1 MEFQSINPYTN
12 EIIESFPALSE
23 QQIGLKL
30 ETSQQAFY
38 PWSKTSFSHRANLLR
53 KVADA
58 LDNNTDRYAEIITL
72 EMGKAITE
80 ARGEI
85 KKCAWV
91 CRYYAENAE
100 KFLKEEIIPTDARN
114 SYVRY
119 EPLGAVLAIMPWNFP
134 FWQVFRF
141 AAPTLMAG
149 NTGLLKHA
157 PNVTRCALLIEALF
171 TEAGF
176 PEGVFQSLIM
186 DVSHVPQVVSHPV
199 VQAVTLTGS
208 ERAGARVASLA
219 GQHIKKSVLELGGS
233 DPFIVLADADLD
245 QTAKVAVQAR
255 MMNAG
260 QSCIAA
266 KRFIVHEKV
275 KDEFTARVQQHIE
288 ALKTGNPLHEST
300 TTGPLARV
308 DLAENM
314 ERQITQSVQQG
325 AKLVMGGVREG
336 AKFSPA
342 LLLNVQPGMA
352 AFDEETFG
360 PAATIIPV
368 QNEAK
373 AVEMA
378 NQTLYGLGAS
388 IWTSDPEKGA
398 MLAQDIY
405 SGSVFINSLVKS
417 DPRLP
422 FGGIKQSG
430 YGRELSHH
438 GIKEFVNAKTIYVA

>member
-1 MEFQSINPYTN
+1 MKFQSINPYTN

-23 QQIGLKL
+23 QEIGQKL
-30 ETSQQAFY
+30 ESSREAFY
-38 PWSKTSFSHRANLLR
+38 PWSKTSFRYRADLLL
-53 KVADA
+53 KVADV
-58 LDNNTDRYAEIITL
+58 LDNDTDRYAKTITL
-72 EMGKAITE
+72 EMGKTINE

-100 KFLKEEIIPTDARN
+100 EFLQDEIISTDARK

-119 EPLGAVLAIMPWNFP
+119 EPIGAVLAIMPWNFP

-157 PNVTRCALLIEALF
+157 PNVSRCALQIEALF

-176 PEGVFQSLIM
+176 PEGVFQSLII
-186 DVSHVPQVVSHPV
+186 DVNHVPKLVAHPI

-208 ERAGARVASLA
+208 NRAGASVASLA

-233 DPFIVLADADLD
+233 DPFIVLADADLNH
-245 QTAKVAVQAR
+245 TAKVAVQAR

-275 KDEFTARVQQHIE
+275 KDEFTQRVQQHIE

-308 DLAENM
+308 DLAENI
-314 ERQITQSVQQG
+314 ERQINQSVQKG
-325 AKLVMGGVREG
+325 AQLVIGGQREG
-336 AKFSPA
+336 ARFSPA

-368 QNEAK
+368 ESEAK
-373 AVEMA
+373 AIERA

-388 IWTSDPEKGA
+388 IWTNDPEKGA
-398 MLAQDIY
+398 MLAQDIF

-430 YGRELSHH
+430 YGRELSYH
-438 GIKEFVNAKTIYVA
+438 GIKEFVNAKTIYIA